1 MGTFILFLQLSGLKL
16 GQNKKKLKGENKSE
30 RMNSQDTF
38 TKRNTNNVKNMKHL
52 GENLVKDGQS
62 L

>member
-38 TKRNTNNVKNMKHL
+38 TKRNTNNFKNVKHL